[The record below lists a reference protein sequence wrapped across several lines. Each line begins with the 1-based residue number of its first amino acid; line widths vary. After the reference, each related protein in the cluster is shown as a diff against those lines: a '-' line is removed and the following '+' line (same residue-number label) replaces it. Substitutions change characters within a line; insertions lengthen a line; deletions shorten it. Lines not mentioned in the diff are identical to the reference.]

1 MASKC
6 LKNENKECVYDGL
19 DGLNSMAKKRDLK
32 LSQRLFGLKGMF
44 HFCKKKPKV
53 DVIRFE
59 KQEIVWAETHENEEW
74 VEAKLREPFI
84 LRPDLYGKEIED
96 IPKIP
101 CIFTTYPPQSAR
113 IPANKIYKFD
123 KHFEKRQVSLMF
135 HDL

>member
-6 LKNENKECVYDGL
+6 LKNERVYDGF
-19 DGLNSMAKKRDLK
+19 DGLNCMAKKREVK
-32 LSQRLFGLKGMF
+32 LSERLFGPKGLF
-44 HFCKKKPKV
+44 YFCKKKPNA

-59 KQEIVWAETHENEEW
+59 KQEIVWAEMHENEEW
-74 VEAKLREPFI
+74 VEAKLRESFI
-84 LRPDLYGKEIED
+84 LRPDLYGKEKED

-123 KHFEKRQVSLMF
+123 EHFEKRQVSLMF
-135 HDL
+135 HNL